1 MGSKILGISKALFDI
16 LDTKDT
22 MLVLMVYT
30 GLDLKPSGQVVTVCS
45 LVIIQGIAITTASIH

>member
-30 GLDLKPSGQVVTVCS
+30 GLDLKPSG
-45 LVIIQGIAITTASIH
+45 